1 MTFPEA
7 LAHLLDYRVMQRVD
21 GDQCYNFWFN
31 KDTGSGM
38 YEEDAYKFASM
49 WFVSIDDFTADNWE
63 FADEASET
71 RIKEKYGDSH
81 RYVKGIGLARR

>member
-21 GDQCYNFWFN
+21 DGQTFNFWFN

-38 YEEDAYKFASM
+38 YEEDEFKFASM
-49 WFVSIDDFTADNWE
+49 WFVSIDDFTDENWE
-63 FADEASET
+63 FTDEATEA
-71 RIKEKYGDSH
+71 RIKEKYSANH
-81 RYVKGIGLARR
+81 KYVKGMGFARK